1 MEAVTQLRAPAE
13 RESLTPLRRRSESFH
28 NLPLQLTR
36 FVGRESE
43 QAELLQLLEVER
55 LVTLTGTGGIG
66 KSRLAV
72 ELSGSLIHSYRDGVW
87 LVELA
92 SLQESDLVVQSIS
105 EQVGVRAET
114 GTAEQA
120 LLEFLRGRQLLLVLD
135 NCEHLIQACA
145 SITEAILRTC
155 PAVQILATSREPL
168 HIAGETSWRV
178 PPLSVPDAARH
189 ASRQLL
195 EAEAVRLFADR
206 AQASAGLVVNAAN
219 AESVAKICQQ
229 LDGIPLAIELAAARA
244 RVLSVEQIAS
254 RLDNRFRLLIG
265 GGRTAPLRQQ
275 TLRAAIDWSY
285 ELLST
290 AEQRMLGWL
299 SVFAGG
305 FTLEAAERACATES
319 TPAED
324 VFDLLARLVDKS
336 LVQAEPGSGG
346 QLRYRLLES
355 VRAYAHEQLLAGGD
369 AAMAARRHCA
379 YYAELAQQA
388 EKHLLWG
395 SGALDWL
402 ARLDREMPNLRAALA
417 WSLSEG
423 GEPGMA
429 LKLAG
434 QLGHYWYTRADR
446 AEGRA
451 WLKCALAH
459 AASGNS
465 TDAAWAL
472 LWAGGLAHGQ
482 TDYENAAVLIA
493 QALGA
498 FERLDDPRG
507 IGWALSFLGHIA
519 RARAEL
525 TRAATYLEQAIAAFR
540 GIDDEISVILPLG
553 ALGFTVGMLGDQ
565 VLATRLLD
573 DSVTIARKAGSN
585 GRLAITSIYLG
596 QVACMQGQTA
606 SAEAAFAEGL
616 RLFQGWDSAWG
627 MAECLEGL
635 AVVAGLE
642 GRFERAAR
650 LLGAAARLR
659 ESIGAPAHPVD
670 RADHERTVAASLA
683 GLGQSAYD
691 AAWRAGLSMSLD
703 DVISSAVAPETRR
716 EEGSLLT
723 RREREVA
730 VQRHPD

>member
-1 MEAVTQLRAPAE
+1 MRRVEAVTQLRAPAE

-290 AEQRMLGWL
+290 AERRVLGWL

-355 VRAYAHEQLLAGGD
+355 VRVYAHEQLLAGGD
-369 AAMAARRHCA
+369 AATAARRHCA

-402 ARLDREMPNLRAALA
+402 ARLDRELPNLRAALA

-451 WLKCALAH
+451 WLKRALAH

-465 TDAAWAL
+465 TDASSCRSVRLVSRWECWAIRCSRLVCLTTASPSRAKLDPTAGSALPPSILDRSPACRAKQRPPRRL
-472 LWAGGLAHGQ
+472 L
-482 TDYENAAVLIA
+482 
-493 QALGA
+493 
-498 FERLDDPRG
+498 PRG
-507 IGWALSFLGHIA
+507 CACSRAGTAPGVWPSAWKVWPWWPGW
-519 RARAEL
+519 
-525 TRAATYLEQAIAAFR
+525 RAASSEPHDCSALPPACASPSAHQPIPSIA
-540 GIDDEISVILPLG
+540 P
-553 ALGFTVGMLGDQ
+553 T
-565 VLATRLLD
+565 
-573 DSVTIARKAGSN
+573 
-585 GRLAITSIYLG
+585 TSEPWPPRW
-596 QVACMQGQTA
+596 QDWV
-606 SAEAAFAEGL
+606 
-616 RLFQGWDSAWG
+616 
-627 MAECLEGL
+627 
-635 AVVAGLE
+635 
-642 GRFERAAR
+642 RAPMTPP
-650 LLGAAARLR
+650 G
-659 ESIGAPAHPVD
+659 V
-670 RADHERTVAASLA
+670 RAYRCPWMT
-683 GLGQSAYD
+683 
-691 AAWRAGLSMSLD
+691 
-703 DVISSAVAPETRR
+703 
-716 EEGSLLT
+716 
-723 RREREVA
+723 
-730 VQRHPD
+730 